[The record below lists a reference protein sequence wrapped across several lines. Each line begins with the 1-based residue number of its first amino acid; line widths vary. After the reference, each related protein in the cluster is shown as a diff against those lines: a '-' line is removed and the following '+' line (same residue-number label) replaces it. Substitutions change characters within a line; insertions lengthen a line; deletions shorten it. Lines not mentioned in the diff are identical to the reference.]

1 MAQQQ
6 PEGIVQFYKESG
18 LDAKGNQLVTCGRC
32 RQKSEPDFI
41 IDRVRMKCH
50 IYNEH
55 GESEIMDD
63 PKYQSVAARF
73 NLHRQNAN
81 QIDVGECLVS
91 NCNTKIKSKFGKGL
105 PFKNHSI
112 THHTDD
118 KKTAFFA
125 KAVKI
130 DSGRKILNNYKI
142 KNTEYAK
149 CSFCRTLISLEGLD
163 SHPAVILVAL
173 NRHLIPHID
182 DYSDIL
188 EKKVQDLQ
196 FLDEASIQS
205 ELEKEE
211 KMQLEINK
219 AKQNVDKE
227 VKMKEIE
234 RKTKTEAASEDL
246 NTLLQQ
252 YNMKITK
259 CIKIGKYKLHC
270 NIDSN
275 HRYTYDA
282 NKLYCIRNHWEIHHG
297 PKNMIYNEI
306 KNDGNVIFRNYKIT
320 DGTLATCSKCEYS
333 ENMEK
338 DNKLYLDG
346 LKIIRDHW
354 IQNHGSTSGRPKT
367 DENLQTKIQELKM
380 RSCNADITYIGE
392 I

>member
-173 NRHLIPHID
+173 NRHLIPHIEPEQ
-182 DYSDIL
+182 DIPS
-188 EKKVQDLQ
+188 ESVPETQETP
-196 FLDEASIQS
+196 EAESSEIQS
-205 ELEKEE
+205 
-211 KMQLEINK
+211 
-219 AKQNVDKE
+219 
-227 VKMKEIE
+227 
-234 RKTKTEAASEDL
+234 T
-246 NTLLQQ
+246 
-252 YNMKITK
+252 
-259 CIKIGKYKLHC
+259 
-270 NIDSN
+270 
-275 HRYTYDA
+275 
-282 NKLYCIRNHWEIHHG
+282 
-297 PKNMIYNEI
+297 
-306 KNDGNVIFRNYKIT
+306 
-320 DGTLATCSKCEYS
+320 ATQSS
-333 ENMEK
+333 ATVENMPRQSSDDEDIPVSGETQSPLTVEPLSK
-338 DNKLYLDG
+338 QIRLNPAIFV
-346 LKIIRDHW
+346 IILMFAIVLMKAPIETLRPLEVESGPLFQTLTAPAARW
-354 IQNHGSTSGRPKT
+354 KGKRGSAPLLSYTSSNRSVSIGALSLVQ
-367 DENLQTKIQELKM
+367 LQTLSPRHEAIAIAIDIAIAIGIEKSNIRE
-380 RSCNADITYIGE
+380 SIYVNAHRNTE
-392 I
+392 